1 MNSSEVQVS
10 YSGNGTID
18 PLIANIQQLW
28 RKGEADRLALGQYFA
43 QLKKAT
49 QRYKEDEETGLTY
62 TSAVKRTGVP
72 RSTAE
77 YYRVMWETVS
87 GNGIPAQ
94 VFLLL
99 REAGFNLAT
108 DLREEATVQGI
119 LQDHPELLSGEIP
132 DYDSLAKTLK
142 REYAKKED
150 DQETIADLQEFM
162 DTSQGAIPRSVLN
175 KAKEKIH
182 ALRMRALTNLCL
194 AVAPFLNKDRE
205 WAQDRTK
212 KYADNHEM
220 TRQRYDEAVRFA
232 QSLIQE

>member
-1 MNSSEVQVS
+1 MKSSDLQVS
-10 YSGNGTID
+10 YRGNGTID

-43 QLKKAT
+43 ELKKAT
-49 QRYKEDEETGLTY
+49 QPYKEDEETGLTY
-62 TSAVKRTGVP
+62 TSAVKRTGIP

-87 GNGIPAQ
+87 GNGITAQ

-108 DLREEATVQGI
+108 DLREEATVRGI
-119 LQDHPELLSGEIP
+119 LQDHPELLGGEIP

-142 REYAKKED
+142 KEYGKKED
-150 DQETIADLQEFM
+150 DQETIADLQKFIASEG
-162 DTSQGAIPRSVLN
+162 TIPRSVLN

-182 ALRMRALTNLCL
+182 TLRMRALTNLCV

-205 WAQDRTK
+205 WVQDCTK
-212 KYADNHEM
+212 KYADSYEM